1 MAIKLGYRNNLFHP
15 IMLIVCIGLRRLFEY
30 SINREYEMGPFIYPF
45 LIFSSTFLFGVIPYY
60 YFDKK
65 KSKKK
70 KTESNFMGIKLIQ
83 KERTIKQ
90 ADNLNKILFLLFLAS
105 YFDFAGTMARKFDF
119 IKCASI
125 KTVENRVRSLQIFIS
140 SLLCYFTIRTKIYK
154 HQKFSLYIIL
164 FFLVLII
171 LSEFIP
177 NKGISNNDIVESELK
192 YKFLLFAISFF
203 SCFARAYLD
212 TIEKYLFEFNYISP
226 FTILIYEGFIG
237 ICILLVTFLVDGCDW
252 KIYRKDK
259 VEFLIFDYECRMN
272 IYVLILLNIFYFIL
286 SGFKNI
292 YRVNTTKLYS
302 PMTRALTECIL
313 DPIITIFNLFIYNDN
328 KGNREYFWIF
338 FTINVV
344 SLFIITFCSLV
355 YNDFVV
361 LYCYD
366 LEKNTHLEISKRSA
380 INDKSISEQTHSE
393 EEEVDYDN

>member
-15 IMLIVCIGLRRLFEY
+15 IMLIVCIGLRRFVEFFLNKKY
-30 SINREYEMGPFIYPF
+30 NIGPFICPL

-70 KTESNFMGIKLIQ
+70 KTESNFMGIQLIQ

-90 ADNLNKILFLLFLAS
+90 ADNFYRILFLLFLAS
-105 YFDFAGTMARKFDF
+105 YFDFAGTMARKFNY
-119 IKCASI
+119 INCVSI
-125 KTVENRVRSLQIFIS
+125 KTVDNRVRSLQMIIS

-164 FFLVLII
+164 FFFVLII
-171 LSEFIP
+171 LSDFIP
-177 NKGISNNDIVESELK
+177 NKGISNNDIVESDIE

-203 SCFARAYLD
+203 SCFARSFLD

-237 ICILLVTFLVDGCDW
+237 LCLLLVTFLVDGCNL
-252 KIYRKDK
+252 KHFYKGE
-259 VEFLIFDYECRMN
+259 VESNKF
-272 IYVLILLNIFYFIL
+272 VLILILIFYFLL
-286 SGFKNI
+286 SGFKNF

-313 DPIITIFNLFIYNDN
+313 DPIITIIKLFLYNNN
-328 KGNREYFWIF
+328 KENSEYFWFF

-361 LYCYD
+361 LYCYG
-366 LEKNTHLEISKRSA
+366 LEKDTHLEITKRSG
-380 INDKSISEQTHSE
+380 INEKSISEHSE
-393 EEEVDYDN
+393 EDDVDDD